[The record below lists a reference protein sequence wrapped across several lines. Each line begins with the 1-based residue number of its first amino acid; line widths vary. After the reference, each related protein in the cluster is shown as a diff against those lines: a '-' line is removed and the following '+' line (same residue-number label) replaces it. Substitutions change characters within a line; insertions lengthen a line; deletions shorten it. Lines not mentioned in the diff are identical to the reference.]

1 MNNALFC
8 CGMRRKITILL
19 WLEIILTI
27 INCLATAFFL
37 HLILGCSLSF
47 LILLN
52 FLVIAFQIKSHHK
65 KSFISSLILFTF
77 QLISLCIIFL
87 FDGFRDIDQSR
98 ENSNWILREEHCS
111 LCYVP
116 VFIQILIIFL
126 TGYIVYFQWQLWKE
140 TSFNGNLQRS
150 PPNLSLPSISW
161 TVEQHNQGYEPDIVK
176 DEPTIVPEL
185 RTSLESDDIFKEFEC
200 PICLSVMIPPLQ
212 IYQCRFGH
220 NICSNCQSKGITMCP
235 SCRKPIL
242 GRAHNMENV
251 AKLLFS
257 EKQICDES

>member
-1 MNNALFC
+1 ML
-8 CGMRRKITILL
+8 
-19 WLEIILTI
+19 
-27 INCLATAFFL
+27 
-37 HLILGCSLSF
+37 
-47 LILLN
+47 
-52 FLVIAFQIKSHHK
+52 
-65 KSFISSLILFTF
+65 
-77 QLISLCIIFL
+77 
-87 FDGFRDIDQSR
+87 DIDQSR

-140 TSFNGNLQRS
+140 VGIVLQIKYRLLIFLWLQTSFNGNLQRS